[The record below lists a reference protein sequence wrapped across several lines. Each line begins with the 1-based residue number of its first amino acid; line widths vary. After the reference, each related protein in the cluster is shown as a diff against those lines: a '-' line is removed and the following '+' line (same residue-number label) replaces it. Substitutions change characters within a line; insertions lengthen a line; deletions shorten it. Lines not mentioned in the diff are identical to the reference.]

1 MKSLYKDLPYSIL
14 LVLVISI
21 SKIMEYLF
29 QVDLVQ
35 YGLYPRDLDHL
46 YGILTIPFLHSGWE
60 HLFNNATAL
69 FVLGW
74 LLFHFY
80 RPVAWK
86 SLFLIYVLSGLWLW
100 IGGRASY
107 HIGAS
112 AVIYGLAGF
121 LFVGGIVRKHLPLMG
136 ISLLVLFLYG
146 SMIWGI
152 FPIKEQMSWEGHL
165 FGLIAGVSIAYLYRN
180 EGPQRKQYSWE
191 LEDEVEGVFTE
202 NGEFIQEKPNEN
214 PRVENVN
221 RPKRITYIYTQRKDS
236 TNDQ

>member
-1 MKSLYKDLPYSIL
+1 MKALYKDLPYSIL
-14 LVLVISI
+14 LVVLISI
-21 SKIMEYLF
+21 TKVMEYLF
-29 QVDLVQ
+29 QIDLVQ
-35 YGLYPRDLDHL
+35 YGLYPRDPEHL
-46 YGILTIPFLHSGWE
+46 YGIITIPFLHSGWE

-74 LLFHFY
+74 MLFHFY

-86 SLFLIYVLSGLWLW
+86 SLMIIYLLSGLWLW

-152 FPIKEQMSWEGHL
+152 FPIKEEMSWEGHF
-165 FGLIAGVSIAYLYRN
+165 FGLLAGVAIAYLYRN
-180 EGPQRKQYSWE
+180 EGPQRKKYSWE
-191 LEDEVEGVFTE
+191 LEDEEDDEIAELGESFPEQKIE
-202 NGEFIQEKPNEN
+202 NATDQIPN
-214 PRVENVN
+214 P
-221 RPKRITYIYTQRKDS
+221 PKRITYVYTQRKDS
-236 TNDQ
+236 SNDQ

>member
-1 MKSLYKDLPYSIL
+1 MKALYKDLPFSFL
-14 LVLVISI
+14 LVVLISI
-21 SKIMEYLF
+21 TKVMEYLF
-29 QVDLVQ
+29 RVDLVQ
-35 YGLYPRDLDHL
+35 YGLYPRDTEHW
-46 YGILTIPFLHSGWE
+46 YGILTLPFLHSGWE

-69 FVLGW
+69 FVLAW
-74 LLFHFY
+74 MLFHFY

-86 SLFLIYVLSGLWLW
+86 SLLLIYMLSGLWLW
-100 IGGRASY
+100 IGGRSSY

-121 LFVGGIVRKHLPLMG
+121 LFVGGIVRKHLQLMG

-165 FGLIAGVSIAYLYRN
+165 FGLFAGVSIAYLYRK

-191 LEDEVEGVFTE
+191 LEDDHEE
-202 NGEFIQEKPNEN
+202 NDPEPTGTVSDELGENSLHHTADA
-214 PRVENVN
+214 
-221 RPKRITYIYTQRKDS
+221 PKGITYIYTPRKDS

>member
-1 MKSLYKDLPYSIL
+1 MKALYKDLPYSIL
-14 LVLVISI
+14 LVVVISI

-35 YGLYPRDLDHL
+35 YGLYPRDLEHL
-46 YGILTIPFLHSGWE
+46 YGIITLPFLHSGWE

-74 LLFHFY
+74 MLFHFY

-86 SLFLIYVLSGLWLW
+86 SLMIIYLLSGLWLW

-121 LFVGGIVRKHLPLMG
+121 LFVGGLVRKHLPLMG

-152 FPIKEQMSWEGHL
+152 FPIKEQMSWEGHF
-165 FGLIAGVSIAYLYRN
+165 FGLLAGVAIAYLYRN
-180 EGPQRKQYSWE
+180 EGPQRKKYSWE
-191 LEDEVEGVFTE
+191 LEDEEDDEIAELGESFPEQKIE
-202 NGEFIQEKPNEN
+202 NATDQIPNS
-214 PRVENVN
+214 
-221 RPKRITYIYTQRKDS
+221 PKRITYVYTQRKDS
-236 TNDQ
+236 SNDQ

>member
-1 MKSLYKDLPYSIL
+1 MKALYKDLPYSFL
-14 LVLVISI
+14 LVVVISI
-21 SKIMEYLF
+21 SKVMEYLF
-29 QVDLVQ
+29 QIDLVQ
-35 YGLYPRDLDHL
+35 HGLYPRDLNHL

-69 FVLGW
+69 FVLTW
-74 LLFHFY
+74 MLFHFY

-86 SLFLIYVLSGLWLW
+86 SLLLIYLLSGLWLW

-136 ISLLVLFLYG
+136 VSLLILFLYG

-165 FGLIAGVSIAYLYRN
+165 FGLLAGVSIAYLYRN
-180 EGPQRKQYSWE
+180 EGPQRKQYTWE
-191 LEDEVEGVFTE
+191 LEDEEDGEYVEFTE
-202 NGEFIQEKPNEN
+202 VLPEEPVDSPSNQSAYP
-214 PRVENVN
+214 
-221 RPKRITYIYTQRKDS
+221 PKRITYIYTQRKDS
-236 TNDQ
+236 SNDQ